1 MLDCYTL
8 SLLSLSLTL
17 SIIIIILLLLLLLL
31 FIIIIITVFIIIY
44 IINAILEEK
53 EKAIG
58 WEVGFTNKTVWTCL
72 YTCYLCTNFFVCLF
86 CFLFFF
92 KNVFFRIY
100 NCFCKFNKNKNKSLL
115 KRKNNDFF
123 RKMYY
128 PSVSGPQR
136 KCISLNMWYNQGQF
150 RYLNFTD
157 YSNLLHLFV
166 IIQNILG

>member
-1 MLDCYTL
+1 MLFWRKKKKQSVGRL
-8 SLLSLSLTL
+8 VLL
-17 SIIIIILLLLLLLL
+17 IKQCGH
-31 FIIIIITVFIIIY
+31 VY
-44 IINAILEEK
+44 IHVIFVLIFL
-53 EKAIG
+53 
-58 WEVGFTNKTVWTCL
+58 
-72 YTCYLCTNFFVCLF
+72 FVCFVF
-86 CFLFFF
+86 CFFFL
-92 KNVFFRIY
+92 NVFFRIY

-166 IIQNILG
+166 IIQNLLG